1 MKFKKITKIFTI
13 IMSIFILNFLTILNC
28 VNAVNLK
35 EISIQSSGEC
45 GSLLTYKGIVV
56 KAHYTQYTLDG
67 VSYPA
72 YCLDK
77 TKPGVTDDISYQVSI
92 EDSIHDIILWRYII
106 NGYPYKSF
114 QELGVANKEEAFTA
128 TKQAIYCYIHGN
140 DVNSYGAIGEAG
152 QRTLNALK
160 KIVANAKS
168 STETMAS
175 NHIEI
180 IPNKE
185 AFKPDNLEPNYL
197 SRTYQVKA
205 SAALSNYKVTIQ
217 KGEKELLEGI
227 KIVDSKNKEKAEF
240 SSNETFK
247 VLIPIRNIKEEGDF
261 KLHLET
267 KVKTKP
273 VIYGKAPNSAYQ
285 DYALTAAM
293 FEDSVQDL
301 TDKYPKNQAKIKI
314 KKQDEETKKPLGDVE
329 FSLLNEQKQVVYA
342 NLKTNEQGE
351 IEVKNLMPGTYYIK
365 ETVSKQGYLPNE
377 ELTKVELKWNHSAT
391 VTVFN
396 LKEDEK
402 KTNIEIEETEFST
415 SVKRLP
421 VTGM

>member
-1 MKFKKITKIFTI
+1 MKFKKLTKIFTI
-13 IMSIFILNFLTILNC
+13 IMSIFTLNFLTILNC

-35 EISIQSSGEC
+35 EISIQSGGDC

-56 KAHYTQYTLDG
+56 KSYYAQYTLDG

-77 TKPGVTDDISYQVSI
+77 TKQGVTNDISYQVSI
-92 EDSIHDIILWRYII
+92 EDSIHDIILWRYMI
-106 NGYPYKSF
+106 NGYPYRSI

-185 AFKPDNLEPNYL
+185 AFKPDSLDPNYL

-227 KIVDSKNKEKAEF
+227 KIVDSKKKEKSEF

-314 KKQDEETKKPLGDVE
+314 KKQDEETKQPLGDVE

-351 IEVKNLMPGTYYIK
+351 IEVKNLMPGTYYLK
-365 ETVSKQGYLPNE
+365 ETVTKQGYLPNE
-377 ELTKVELKWNHSAT
+377 ELTKVELKWNQSAT

-402 KTNIEIEETEFST
+402 KTNIEIEETEFTT